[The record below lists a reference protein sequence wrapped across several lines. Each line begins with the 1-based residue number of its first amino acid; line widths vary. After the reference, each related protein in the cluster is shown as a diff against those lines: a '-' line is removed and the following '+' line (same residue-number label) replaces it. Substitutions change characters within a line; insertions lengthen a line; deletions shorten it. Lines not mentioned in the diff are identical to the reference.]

1 MNSTTKLINLCL
13 KNDVDGVRKCL
24 KENVDVNKSNIYGHT
39 PLMIA
44 ADSDAYEIAQM
55 LIKAGA
61 DVNCCT
67 PLQGGHCPLAYAAC
81 TKSNNKS
88 MIKLLYE
95 AGADINVVDDST
107 SPLTAAAL
115 NNCFDNMN
123 YLIELGADV
132 NLQDQNGSTT
142 LMLLS
147 QFDRIDSAKILIENG
162 ADVNLKDNKGMTV
175 LMYACYYGNIKYAK
189 FLIENGAKI
198 NIQDNIG
205 NTALTYAKSR
215 KQELSKVLLKYGV
228 K

>member
-13 KNDVDGVRKCL
+13 KNDVDGVKKCL
-24 KENVDVNKSNIYGHT
+24 QGDVDVNKANIYGHT
-39 PLMIA
+39 PLMVA
-44 ADSDAYEIAQM
+44 ADSDAYEIVQM
-55 LIKAGA
+55 LIEAGA
-61 DVNCCT
+61 NVNFCT

-81 TKSNNKS
+81 TKPNNKS

-95 AGADINVVDDST
+95 AGADINFVNDST

-115 NNCFDNMN
+115 NSCFDNMN
-123 YLIELGADV
+123 YLIQLGADV

-147 QFDRIDSAKILIENG
+147 QFERIDSAKLLIENG
-162 ADVNLKDNKGMTV
+162 ADVNIQDNKGMTV
-175 LMYACYYGNIKYAK
+175 LMYACYYGNRNYAK

-215 KQELSKVLLKYGV
+215 NQELSKILLKCGV